1 MTAVVELME
10 LLPPAVTKAIRGDA
24 PRSPDECAAAV
35 LLALSAQPR
44 FQHLLHTL
52 TDPSI
57 SPCAKD
63 GVGAA
68 RRGGARRGVRC
79 GIACGGCPP
88 VLGFGRPGA
97 RG

>member
-10 LLPPAVTKAIRGDA
+10 LLPPVVTTAIRGDA
-24 PRSPDECAAAV
+24 PRSPDACADAV

-68 RRGGARRGVRC
+68 RRSAPPRGARRG
-79 GIACGGCPP
+79 AALGG
-88 VLGFGRPGA
+88 
-97 RG
+97 